1 MEQIKVGVTQNEKR
15 SHPLYQEVSSTPSA
29 GLFASLGSYHG
40 RVAGQQAKSRSAMVY
55 LEKRFG
61 DLKREGE
68 ALTVRLD
75 KAVCASHKAVNR
87 NKDALRRTVMDMQN
101 AQSSLDKAIGKLRE
115 IEADQSSGDNSS
127 SRGSNGGDDE
137 LDDDGG
143 EGQGQAAAAA
153 AAAVGWSMSSMF
165 SLTPEQKRTRQE
177 ISVEKRRAEVSICP
191 VLYETPP
198 EACVCACVSVRVNV
212 HPL

>member
-1 MEQIKVGVTQNEKR
+1 MDTVTSPSWAQVPYPVLLSRTENRAYGVGELLRVVQSKMEQIKVGVTQNEKR

-87 NKDALRRTVMDMQN
+87 NKDSLRRTVMDMQN
-101 AQSSLDKAIGKLRE
+101 AQSTLD
-115 IEADQSSGDNSS
+115 
-127 SRGSNGGDDE
+127 
-137 LDDDGG
+137 
-143 EGQGQAAAAA
+143 
-153 AAAVGWSMSSMF
+153 
-165 SLTPEQKRTRQE
+165 
-177 ISVEKRRAEVSICP
+177 
-191 VLYETPP
+191 
-198 EACVCACVSVRVNV
+198 
-212 HPL
+212 